1 MIAGSVNGYHY
12 SVGADGTGI
21 KILCSSAVRKTQ
33 QRSGVTGF
41 FGKKET
47 LILETGVEF
56 LPNITEKEMGFRNP
70 IRGES
75 AS

>member
-33 QRSGVTGF
+33 QRSPALLE
-41 FGKKET
+41 KK
-47 LILETGVEF
+47 
-56 LPNITEKEMGFRNP
+56 KR
-70 IRGES
+70 
-75 AS
+75 